1 MLLLELRFDLSAL
14 FLDVVVLDFESES
27 SLDEVVGVEGKER
40 TSFGAC

>member
-27 SLDEVVGVEGKER
+27 SLDEVVGIGGEEGA
-40 TSFGAC
+40 SFGAC

>member
-27 SLDEVVGVEGKER
+27 SLDEVVGVGGKER
-40 TSFGAC
+40 ASFGAC